1 MNLKNPYL
9 VPELAAIAAMLPRFD
24 LNDIETAREVER
36 QAVAAFPPY
45 EPPTPLAIEDVTIP
59 GYGDAPDVVARLY
72 RPALAGN
79 LPVVIGLHGGG
90 WALGNVE
97 TLDAQSRLIAS
108 KAQVAVVNV
117 DYRLAPEHPYPAA
130 LEDAYSALAWVGGA
144 GCALHGFRTD
154 RIGVWGESAGGG
166 LAAAVTMLARDSGG
180 PAIAAQFLVAP
191 TTDDRLSTESM
202 RELTATP
209 LWQAANSPIAWRN
222 YLAGTG
228 KPGSPSIPVYAAVGR
243 ATRKD
248 LADLPSAYLTVF
260 EVDPTR
266 DEGLNYGIEL
276 VRAGVPTEI
285 HHYSG
290 AFHIAH
296 VIPGTK
302 IGERIMQD
310 TVSAF
315 RRLLR

>member
-1 MNLKNPYL
+1 
-9 VPELAAIAAMLPRFD
+9 MLPRFD

-45 EPPTPLAIEDVTIP
+45 EPPTPLAIADVTIP

-108 KAQVAVVNV
+108 KAQVAVLNV
-117 DYRLAPEHPYPAA
+117 DYRLVPEHPYPAA
-130 LEDAYSALAWVGGA
+130 LEDAYSALARVGG
-144 GCALHGFRTD
+144 D
-154 RIGVWGESAGGG
+154 RSGVWGESAGGG
-166 LAAAVTMLARDSGG
+166 LAAAVTLRARDSGG

-222 YLAGTG
+222 YL
-228 KPGSPSIPVYAAVGR
+228 
-243 ATRKD
+243 
-248 LADLPSAYLTVF
+248 
-260 EVDPTR
+260 
-266 DEGLNYGIEL
+266 
-276 VRAGVPTEI
+276 
-285 HHYSG
+285 
-290 AFHIAH
+290 
-296 VIPGTK
+296 
-302 IGERIMQD
+302 
-310 TVSAF
+310 
-315 RRLLR
+315 